1 MIDQE
6 AILEGDAL
14 IHPERRAMMEE
25 RLIEIFKKGG
35 EDASQALA
43 GAQLRLA
50 EAVNERDNC
59 SCGILECS
67 PDEYKRRRQTY
78 GKALHSPQCAIGALE
93 RDFA

>member
-1 MIDQE
+1 MIDME
-6 AILEGDAL
+6 EDILEGDSL

-35 EDASQALA
+35 EDAAQALA

-50 EAVNERDNC
+50 VAENERDNC

-78 GKALHSPQCAIGALE
+78 GKALHAPQCAVGEVE
-93 RDFA
+93 RDA